1 MIEELTDEGMDDIIN
16 AIENGTVGNNIDAT
30 NEKANLED
38 TETTDKTEVTTDTE
52 DEIDAD
58 DSDTDSKTEDGVDG
72 EDTQDI
78 EDDADSE
85 DEDDV
90 DGDDE
95 ELDDTD
101 GDQSDGEDDEEIEGD
116 EEDEL
121 DEDEVDTTETED
133 NELDLAAREFYRQA
147 EEVEFMV
154 NGKKVKGLGTIDDMV
169 KARQMSGGL
178 NEKFKAIKE
187 LRPFLPALKERGMIE
202 NPDKFNLAMQIIDGD
217 KEALKQFMQNSG
229 INPLTDE
236 DMDMDNIAYEA
247 KNTLASNEEIMYKDT
262 LSVAK
267 QYGVE
272 DRFNKVVLNDWDSA
286 SLATFF
292 ETPESAAAIGT
303 QLSTQLQ
310 NGIYDQ
316 VMGEVANLESTDV
329 NGTFAAKSDIEK
341 YNAGSQIVNAKNAAK
356 AQSAQEV
363 DKVDKIDTDKV
374 AAAKKKIEDKRKK
387 TAYAK
392 KVEEQ
397 KTKADA
403 ARAKATNAS
412 KKRTKTAPAKKAD
425 PYSLEGEDLDQ
436 FVDELMGFSR

>member
-1 MIEELTDEGMDDIIN
+1 MTEELTDEGMDDIIN
-16 AIENGTVGNNIDAT
+16 AIENGTVGNNIDA
-30 NEKANLED
+30 ANDTADLED
-38 TETTDKTEVTTDTE
+38 TETTDETEVTTDTE

-58 DSDTDSKTEDGVDG
+58 DSDTESETEDGVDG

-121 DEDEVDTTETED
+121 DEDD
-133 NELDLAAREFYRQA
+133 ELNSAAREFYRQA

-217 KEALKQFMQNSG
+217 KEALKQFMHNSG

-292 ETPESAAAIGT
+292 ETPESAAAIGI

-341 YNAGSQIVNAKNAAK
+341 YNAGSQIVNAKNAQ
-356 AQSAQEV
+356 AQPAP
-363 DKVDKIDTDKV
+363 KVDKIDTDKV